1 MSAQRSFS
9 AALALLL
16 CGIAAGRAHAQATT
30 TLPDG
35 VTPAMVT
42 QGASI
47 FKGPGMCFVCHGP
60 EGKGVIGPNLT
71 DSTWIHSKGSYTEIV
86 QQITT
91 GVPAKMSKSGVVM
104 PPKGGSA
111 ITDAQVKQAAAY
123 VWTLS
128 HPTVKLASRT

>member
-1 MSAQRSFS
+1 MSSLRIFGLSFVLAGS
-9 AALALLL
+9 AA
-16 CGIAAGRAHAQATT
+16 AAAQAQVSTA
-30 TLPDG
+30 LPEG

-47 FKGPGMCFVCHGP
+47 FRGLGMCFACHGP
-60 EGKGVIGPNLT
+60 EGKGMMGPNLT
-71 DSTWIHSKGSYTEIV
+71 DSTWIHSKGSYEEIV

-91 GVPAKMSKSGVVM
+91 GVPARMSKSGVVM

-111 ITDAQVKQAAAY
+111 ITDAQVNAVAAY

-128 HPTVKLASRT
+128 HPTAK

>member
-16 CGIAAGRAHAQATT
+16 CGMAAGRAQAQAA
-30 TLPDG
+30 TLPEG
-35 VTPAMVT
+35 VTPAMVSE
-42 QGASI
+42 GAGI
-47 FKGPGMCFVCHGP
+47 FKGPGMCFMCHGP
-60 EGKGVIGPNLT
+60 EGKGMIGPNLT
-71 DSTWIHSKGSYTEIV
+71 DSTWLHSKGSYSEIV

-91 GVPAKMSKSGVVM
+91 GVPAKVSKSGVVM

-111 ITDAQVKQAAAY
+111 ITEAQVKQVAAY

-128 HPTVKLASRT
+128 HPTAK

>member
-1 MSAQRSFS
+1 MSAQHVFS
-9 AALALLL
+9 TALAALL
-16 CGIAAGRAHAQATT
+16 CGAASSIQAQEGTA
-30 TLPDG
+30 LPEG

-47 FKGPGMCFVCHGP
+47 FKGPGMCFACHGP
-60 EGKGVIGPNLT
+60 AGKGMVGPNLT
-71 DSTWIHSKGSYTEIV
+71 DSTWIHSKGSYQEIV

-91 GVPAKMSKSGVVM
+91 GVPAKQSKSGVVM

-111 ITDAQVKQAAAY
+111 ITDAQVNAVAAY

-128 HPTVKLASRT
+128 HPTAK